1 MFAIAFDM
9 VVADI
14 REHYTKGIS
23 SAYTE
28 IEKTL
33 EPFGFERVQG
43 SVYLTRNSDLSN
55 LFDAIGAL
63 KVMRWFR
70 LCARDIRGFRVENW
84 SDFTASVKR
93 EDESGGRRGR

>member
-14 REHYTKGIS
+14 RQHYPKGIS

-28 IEKTL
+28 IGKTL
-33 EPFGFERVQG
+33 TPHGFERVQG
-43 SVYLTRNSDLSN
+43 SVYLTHNASLAN
-55 LFDAIGAL
+55 LFDAIDAL
-63 KVMRWFR
+63 KAMKWFK
-70 LCARDIRGFRVENW
+70 LCARDVRGFKVENW

-93 EDESGGRRGR
+93 